1 MEEQNSQVDAI
12 LVIEALTLEI
22 AALTRRAVIA
32 EQRVA
37 VLAQRRVQADGL
49 PAVLLDLDDLLRGH
63 VQLCRTSNRA

>member
-1 MEEQNSQVDAI
+1 MEEKNSQVDAI

-37 VLAQRRVQADGL
+37 VLEAEKAQNQ
-49 PAVLLDLDDLLRGH
+49 
-63 VQLCRTSNRA
+63 SKESK